1 MAEPVTA
8 VLDEPLVD
16 VPPDEPPTPPKRR
29 IRVRDRSKATG
40 RPDTPPKKPGSHH
53 VTNASV
59 VNRAIAELELLYG
72 LIGAGTRFVDPVAG
86 EVIVER
92 REDLAGSWRNLL
104 ATNKAV
110 RDFFA
115 ASEKYSAWLP
125 VIAVHAQVAAAI
137 MAGHA
142 MAAHGVVTSS
152 EPGEEPAAP
161 VFDWTDLADGSGP
174 GE

>member
-1 MAEPVTA
+1 MTA
-8 VLDEPLVD
+8 VLDDPVVD
-16 VPPDEPPTPPKRR
+16 VPPDEPPAPPKRR

-40 RPDTPPKKPGSHH
+40 KPDAPPKNRPTGVS
-53 VTNASV
+53 NASV

-86 EVIVER
+86 TVIVER

-125 VIAVHAQVAAAI
+125 VIAVHAQVAGAI

-142 MAAHGVVTSS
+142 MAAHGVVNPS
-152 EPGEEPAAP
+152 EPGEEPQAP
-161 VFDWTDLADGSGP
+161 VFDWTDLADVGSGP